1 MDSVTIRCSTAAS
14 EFLKRYKRE
23 HQLASVDAAILH
35 IQAALEKK
43 DQGDS
48 SSSGGEKEPRQAE
61 PHMFSFAWFDDEPK
75 AREYYS
81 GLPDNAFKW
90 LHQHLMPEVG
100 QLQGGAAFCSYF
112 LAFGAAAGR
121 GVDATLPDEP
131 HADKAFCSCK
141 RRSVRRRKTTTLR
154 VGVLLPWHWTTS

>member
-35 IQAALEKK
+35 MQAALEKK
-43 DQGDS
+43 EAPDV
-48 SSSGGEKEPRQAE
+48 GEVRAANKAE

-90 LHQHLMPEVG
+90 LHQHLMPEVS

-112 LAFGAAAGR
+112 LPFGASAGR
-121 GVDATLPDEP
+121 GVDATLPDAP
-131 HADKAFCSCK
+131 HSDKASRSCK
-141 RRSVRRRKTTTLR
+141 RRSVQRRRMTSPHEGARLQ
-154 VGVLLPWHWTTS
+154 WHWMTS